1 MGGGLIAPAT
11 STTHDFA
18 IRDRVNP
25 LFLFNGLFYIDT
37 TFSYFTFSLL
47 NLICPK
53 PDKREEVYFDTWP
66 TIYFYNV

>member
-1 MGGGLIAPAT
+1 MGGGLIALAT

-25 LFLFNGLFYIDT
+25 SISFERHILYP